1 MSQASVIRASGAGRA
16 RGERALR
23 HRFGWVGGLILLS
36 VTAAD
41 AEEPT
46 PALTDPTPA
55 KGWIISV
62 GGSLQV
68 GPKYDGANGAGPSF
82 MPSISWRRVG
92 EAEGFSAPDD
102 SFDYALYES
111 DRFSFGLAANWRA
124 GRYASS
130 DNRLFGMRDVP
141 WTVEGGVFAEFWPIL
156 DRLRTRVEIRQGFH
170 GHHGMVADFSADWVE
185 KIGRFT
191 LSAGPRLALGS
202 APYMRRNFGVTR
214 EESLANGFLTPY
226 RPSAGAKSVGV
237 AGALQ
242 YTWSEAWAT
251 TLFARYDRL
260 IDEAARS
267 PLVQTVGQRDQVT
280 VGVGATYSFTINP

>member
-36 VTAAD
+36 VTAAG

-226 RPSAGAKSVGV
+226 GPSAGAKSVGV